1 MQLGFALT
9 ASGGVYPDLKYLFN
23 FDNQDVDSMLAML
36 SVCCIG
42 GLALGAVIGGRIIE
56 NNRRAPIIIFNWI
69 AMIGCMISIIEN
81 FTIVCIGRFMFGFST
96 GVLIIAAPKIL
107 EETVPDY
114 YLKRGYG
121 ASTNLFAMGG
131 LMINMLLCSKIPS
144 NGLDT
149 KTLDVDNF
157 WKFIYLLPILSCSI
171 SFLMFVFVHQYDSII
186 LHVNLD

>member
-81 FTIVCIGRFMFGFST
+81 FTIVCIGRFIFGFST

-121 ASTNLFAMGG
+121 ASTNLF
-131 LMINMLLCSKIPS
+131 
-144 NGLDT
+144 
-149 KTLDVDNF
+149 
-157 WKFIYLLPILSCSI
+157 
-171 SFLMFVFVHQYDSII
+171 
-186 LHVNLD
+186 